1 MPTIT
6 TIDWQRFSK
15 LAMKLLVLA
24 QTPPPHHGQSAMV
37 RLLLEELGRPGQAFE
52 LYHVNLHLS
61 KNSADV
67 GRWRFRKA
75 LPLLT
80 ACFKALSIRWRHGPM
95 VLYYVPAPAKRG
107 ALFRDWVVMTLCRPF
122 FPKLVLHWHAVGLG
136 HWLENSARPFER
148 RISRRLLG
156 QADLSLVLATEVAA
170 DAEKL
175 WPKRI
180 AIVQNSLPETGVLP
194 PPKHRKSG
202 EIFEIL
208 FIGLCSE
215 QKGFFDTLEAFA
227 LLHARTPGA
236 YRLTI
241 AGAFDSEAA
250 EQKFHA
256 RAREFRTAVRF
267 VGLAEPKARQ
277 KFFTESDVLCFPT
290 YYQHE
295 GQPLVLIEALAHD
308 VPIVTTKWRAIPG
321 MLPRKYVWF
330 VDQRRPDQIAESIF
344 KARQAGEPNGV
355 LREHYLL
362 NFTPAQHVTALK
374 TALRSLENS
383 P

>member
-1 MPTIT
+1 MPYST
-6 TIDWQRFSK
+6 TSDWQRFSK
-15 LAMKLLVLA
+15 PAMKLLVFA

-52 LYHVNLHLS
+52 LYHVNLRLS
-61 KNSADV
+61 ENSADV
-67 GRWRFRKA
+67 GRWRLGKVWPLLSACCKA
-75 LPLLT
+75 L
-80 ACFKALSIRWRHGPM
+80 AIRWRHGPM
-95 VLYYVPAPAKRG
+95 ALYYVPAPAKRG
-107 ALFRDWVVMTLCRPF
+107 ALYRDWVVMTLCRPF
-122 FPKLVLHWHAVGLG
+122 FTKLVLHWHAVGLG
-136 HWLENSARPFER
+136 HWLEHVAKPIER

-156 QADLSLVLATEVAA
+156 QADLSLVLAPEVAA

-175 WPKRI
+175 SPKRI

-194 PPKHRKSG
+194 PPKHRKTG

-215 QKGFFDTLEAFA
+215 EKGFFNTLEALA
-227 LLHARTPGA
+227 LLHARNPGA
-236 YRLTI
+236 YRLTV

-250 EQKFHA
+250 EQKFRA
-256 RAREFRTAVRF
+256 RARDLRAAVRF
-267 VGLAEPKARQ
+267 VGFAEPKAKQ
-277 KFFTESDVLCFPT
+277 KLFTESDVLCFPT

-308 VPIVTTKWRAIPG
+308 VPIVTTKWRAIPS
-321 MLPRKYVWF
+321 MLPRKFVWF

-344 KARQAGEPNGV
+344 KARQAGEPNGA

-374 TALRSLENS
+374 TALRSLES
-383 P
+383 